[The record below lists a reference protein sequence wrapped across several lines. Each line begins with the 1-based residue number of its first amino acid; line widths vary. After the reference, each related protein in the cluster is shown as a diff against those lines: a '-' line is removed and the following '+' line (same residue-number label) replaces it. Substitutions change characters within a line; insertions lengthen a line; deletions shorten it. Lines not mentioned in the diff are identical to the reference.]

1 MIIQFMLEN
10 ILIILN
16 KLKENLY
23 GQMGKFLLENL
34 KIMNQMEMDI
44 LNIIIKD
51 IMKFLIM
58 ENYCRMINQFY
69 IKIKFGKKEI
79 IINSNVNMN
88 DIL

>member
-1 MIIQFMLEN
+1 MLEN

-16 KLKENLY
+16 
-23 GQMGKFLLENL
+23 NL

-58 ENYCRMINQFY
+58 ENYYWMINQFY
-69 IKIKFGKKEI
+69 LKIKFGKKEI
-79 IINSNVNMN
+79 IINSNVN

>member
-1 MIIQFMLEN
+1 MLEN

-16 KLKENLY
+16 
-23 GQMGKFLLENL
+23 NL

-58 ENYCRMINQFY
+58 ENYYQMINQFY
-69 IKIKFGKKEI
+69 LKIKFGKKEI

>member
-1 MIIQFMLEN
+1 
-10 ILIILN
+10 
-16 KLKENLY
+16 
-23 GQMGKFLLENL
+23 
-34 KIMNQMEMDI
+34 MNQMEMDI

-58 ENYCRMINQFY
+58 ENYHRMINQFY
-69 IKIKFGKKEI
+69 LKIKFGKKEI

>member
-1 MIIQFMLEN
+1 MLEN

-16 KLKENLY
+16 KVKENLY

-58 ENYCRMINQFY
+58 ENYY
-69 IKIKFGKKEI
+69 
-79 IINSNVNMN
+79 
-88 DIL
+88 

>member
-16 KLKENLY
+16 
-23 GQMGKFLLENL
+23 NL

-58 ENYCRMINQFY
+58 ENYYRMINQFY
-69 IKIKFGKKEI
+69 LKIKFGKKEI

>member
-16 KLKENLY
+16 
-23 GQMGKFLLENL
+23 NL

-58 ENYCRMINQFY
+58 ENYY
-69 IKIKFGKKEI
+69 
-79 IINSNVNMN
+79 
-88 DIL
+88 

>member
-1 MIIQFMLEN
+1 MLEN

-16 KLKENLY
+16 
-23 GQMGKFLLENL
+23 NL

-58 ENYCRMINQFY
+58 ENYYRMINQFY
-69 IKIKFGKKEI
+69 LKIKFGKKEI